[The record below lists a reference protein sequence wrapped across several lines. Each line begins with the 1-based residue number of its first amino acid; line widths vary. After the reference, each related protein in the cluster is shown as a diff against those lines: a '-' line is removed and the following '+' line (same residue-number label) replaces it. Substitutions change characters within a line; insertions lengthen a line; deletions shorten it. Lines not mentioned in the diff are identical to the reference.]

1 MGRDSSRCGPFVSLV
16 FSSPS
21 LRGRGLRTQRSIFPR
36 KEMPSNPLEPGNP
49 LEPDD
54 SAEPRSVAEASLPAD
69 EMLPPVEPPN
79 AGFLL
84 QLFVVPAVIVL
95 AVVCLWL
102 LVTSLASSDSQD
114 PEKIVRALRS
124 SNQNRWQQAY
134 ELASML
140 QIEKR
145 YPQLKRNAELAGEL
159 AKLLDEEITA
169 GLTDENSV
177 KLRCFLCA
185 ALGSFQVEEGLDVL
199 LRAAREDPE
208 RDVRRDAINAIA
220 VRAQHLADQKDP
232 QPLRHDELVETF
244 VTLANQPDDL
254 IRSQLA
260 FALGVITLP
269 EDADPRLTVE
279 LEKLAD
285 DLYADARYN
294 AALAL
299 ARKGNLRA
307 VEAVAEMLDRDAI
320 AISISREDLPARQ
333 THKRN
338 TILRNAL
345 EAVESLLEKNPQV
358 DLPELRTA
366 VERFVET
373 APEWD
378 HYDKSLEALVDQAR
392 ELLEE
397 HVAAP

>member
-1 MGRDSSRCGPFVSLV
+1 MS
-16 FSSPS
+16 
-21 LRGRGLRTQRSIFPR
+21 
-36 KEMPSNPLEPGNP
+36 SNPPEPS
-49 LEPDD
+49 D
-54 SAEPRSVAEASLPAD
+54 SEKPVPAD

-95 AVVCLWL
+95 AVVCLWM
-102 LVTSLASSDSQD
+102 LVTWMASSDSED
-114 PEKIVRALRS
+114 PEKIVSALRG

-134 ELASML
+134 ELANML

-145 YPQLKRNAELAGEL
+145 YPKLKRNTELASEL
-159 AKLLDEEITA
+159 AKLLDEEIDA
-169 GLTDENSV
+169 VQTDENSV

-185 ALGSFQVEEGLDVL
+185 ALGSFRVGEGLDVL
-199 LRAAREDPE
+199 LKAARDDVE

-220 VRAQHLADQKDP
+220 VRAEQLASLDEP
-232 QPLRHDELVETF
+232 RALEHDELVETF
-244 VTLANQPDDL
+244 VALANQSDAL
-254 IRSQLA
+254 IRSQTA
-260 FALGVITLP
+260 FALGVLTLS
-269 EDADPRLTVE
+269 EEADPQLTLE

-285 DLYADARYN
+285 DLYSDARYN

-307 VEAVAEMLDRDAI
+307 VDAVVEMLDRDGI
-320 AISISREDLPARQ
+320 AISIAREDIAVQQ

-338 TILRNAL
+338 TIVRNAL
-345 EAVESLLEKNPQV
+345 NAVDSLLTKNPQV

-373 APEWD
+373 APEWEY
-378 HYDKSLEALVDQAR
+378 YDKSMELLVDEGREILAR
-392 ELLEE
+392 NR
-397 HVAAP
+397 VD

>member
-1 MGRDSSRCGPFVSLV
+1 MLTHSDSPHHIIIF
-16 FSSPS
+16 
-21 LRGRGLRTQRSIFPR
+21 GLPAREGDQCDRPIIPR
-36 KEMPSNPLEPGNP
+36 IAMSSNPPES
-49 LEPDD
+49 DD
-54 SAEPRSVAEASLPAD
+54 NKKPLPAD

-95 AVVCLWL
+95 VVVCLWM
-102 LVTSLASSDSQD
+102 LVTSLASSDSED
-114 PEKIVRALRS
+114 PEKIISALRG

-134 ELASML
+134 ELANML

-145 YPQLKRNAELAGEL
+145 YPKLKRNTELADEL
-159 AKLLDEEITA
+159 AKLLDEEIDA
-169 GLTDENSV
+169 EQTDENSV

-185 ALGSFQVEEGLDVL
+185 ALGSFQVDEGLDVL
-199 LRAAREDPE
+199 LKAARDDVEG
-208 RDVRRDAINAIA
+208 DVRRDAINAIA
-220 VRAQHLADQKDP
+220 VRAQQLAAEAEP
-232 QPLRHDELVETF
+232 RPLEHDELVETF
-244 VTLANQPDDL
+244 VALANQPDEL
-254 IRSQLA
+254 IRSQVA
-260 FALGVITLP
+260 FALGVITQP
-269 EDADPRLTVE
+269 DAADPRLTIE

-294 AALAL
+294 AASAL

-307 VEAVAEMLDRDAI
+307 VEAVVEMLDRDAI
-320 AISISREDLPARQ
+320 AISVAREDVAAQQ

-345 EAVESLLEKNPQV
+345 EAVDSLQKKNPQV

-373 APEWD
+373 APKWE
-378 HYDKSLEALVDQAR
+378 HYDSSLEAMVDQGR
-392 ELLEE
+392 ELLDRRA
-397 HVAAP
+397 VAGE

>member
-1 MGRDSSRCGPFVSLV
+1 MS
-16 FSSPS
+16 
-21 LRGRGLRTQRSIFPR
+21 
-36 KEMPSNPLEPGNP
+36 SNPPE
-49 LEPDD
+49 
-54 SAEPRSVAEASLPAD
+54 SADNERPLPAD

-79 AGFLL
+79 ASFLL
-84 QLFVVPAVIVL
+84 QLFVVPAVIV
-95 AVVCLWL
+95 AVVVCLWM

-114 PEKIVRALRS
+114 PEKIVAALRG

-145 YPQLKRNAELAGEL
+145 YPKLKRNTELAAEL
-159 AKLLDEEITA
+159 AKLLDEEIDA
-169 GLTDENSV
+169 EQTDENSV
-177 KLRCFLCA
+177 KLRCFLCS

-199 LRAAREDPE
+199 LKAARDDVE

-220 VRAQHLADQKDP
+220 IRAQQLAAGEEP
-232 QPLRHDELVETF
+232 RVLEHPELVETF
-244 VTLANQPDDL
+244 VGLANQTDDL
-254 IRSQLA
+254 IRSQTA
-260 FALGVITLP
+260 YALGVITQP
-269 EDADPRLTVE
+269 DGADPRLSVE

-299 ARKGNLRA
+299 ARQGNLLA
-307 VEAVAEMLDRDAI
+307 VDAI
-320 AISISREDLPARQ
+320 AEMFDPDALAISIAREEIPTRK

-338 TILRNAL
+338 TILHNAL
-345 EAVESLLEKNPQV
+345 GAVEMMQKKNPQV

-373 APEWD
+373 APEWEHQD
-378 HYDKSLEALVDQAR
+378 TSLEALVEHGR
-392 ELLEE
+392 ELLERQASE
-397 HVAAP
+397 